1 MRILKHCSLAFSV
14 CFGMLFLC
22 NTTHAQDNND
32 NRMLISGQG
41 WYGYDLEQLRPQQA
55 SSCYI
60 TYELALGFQTE
71 PADSNLYD
79 KLFGYPTLY
88 AGFSVARMGDFQFH
102 DNTKFPNL
110 YSLFGSFER
119 TLFRNNYT
127 SLGYHLDF
135 GATYN
140 PATYN
145 PMEGEGDSW

>member
-55 SSCYI
+55 SSCYM

-88 AGFSVARMGDFQFH
+88 AGFSVARMGGFQFH
-102 DNTKFPNL
+102 DNLYGICWCRRICQVSSWQKMGNRRRLIFPPL
-110 YSLFGSFER
+110 LQRPIE
-119 TLFRNNYT
+119 T
-127 SLGYHLDF
+127 
-135 GATYN
+135 A
-140 PATYN
+140 
-145 PMEGEGDSW
+145 